1 MGKLIALW
9 KTKIPCQQ
17 RKLIQGILRNSVTD
31 FYLHWSLAQK
41 VSYVTIYTHKFTVG
55 LYFLM
60 NGGKTVCISF
70 LCGQTVFSPLPD
82 TRVWNK
88 DDGKETKNIIQQD
101 YLCKNDT
108 VSVLDCAPARAVR
121 GVGRIATPH
130 VLVLLRQKDNNVPL
144 KEWGAWGVDVWLVT
158 LFYVKF

>member
-1 MGKLIALW
+1 MSAKETDTRDFTKLGNGFLFTL
-9 KTKIPCQQ
+9 KFST
-17 RKLIQGILRNSVTD
+17 
-31 FYLHWSLAQK
+31 K

-88 DDGKETKNIIQQD
+88 DDDKKSKNIIQQ
-101 YLCKNDT
+101 N
-108 VSVLDCAPARAVR
+108 
-121 GVGRIATPH
+121 
-130 VLVLLRQKDNNVPL
+130 
-144 KEWGAWGVDVWLVT
+144 
-158 LFYVKF
+158 

>member
-1 MGKLIALW
+1 MFFCNQKNQKFRGSESRTHNGLAGAQPFKSTVIVKTVVFVNKNPLPLFRRLYGQTYCPW

-17 RKLIQGILRNSVTD
+17 RKLIQGILRKPVAD
-31 FYLHWSLAQK
+31 FYLHWSLARK

-70 LCGQTVFSPLPD
+70 LCGQTVFSPLSD

-88 DDGKETKNIIQQD
+88 DDGKETKNIIQQ
-101 YLCKNDT
+101 
-108 VSVLDCAPARAVR
+108 S
-121 GVGRIATPH
+121 
-130 VLVLLRQKDNNVPL
+130 
-144 KEWGAWGVDVWLVT
+144 
-158 LFYVKF
+158 